1 MSKLIS
7 KFYKSLNKR
16 IIFLKKVININ
27 SQGIDNN
34 LYFRNYYQWIL
45 KYDTLTKRKYDT
57 INKEINQIGTRPLI
71 SIILNVRNPTII
83 FINKTVNYL
92 KSQLYPYW
100 ELCIPI
106 DHSTDIQIHHL
117 LEMNVMADS
126 RIKYSLLP
134 KHINSSTT
142 LNFTL
147 DSASGDYTVLLG
159 KDDLLTPDALYWIAL
174 EIIKHP
180 DSALIYSDE
189 DIVNENNQRCN
200 PYFKCD
206 FNYSLFLTH
215 NMIGN
220 CAAYKTNILKEIG
233 GLLVGL
239 EQEQNYDL
247 GLRITEQLDYSRIY
261 HIPKVLYHR
270 RNRVDNSGLA
280 EDENSINH
288 MSALKAVNEHLLR
301 INISAYAEPAPEASG
316 MNRIRYRLPSQPPS
330 VDIIILTRDKP
341 ALLHNCIQSI
351 LDKTTYPCYSI
362 TIIDNGSIEKETFD
376 LFTLLNNQPR
386 ISVIRDDSEFNYSK
400 LNNQAVIRSGAEFVC
415 LMNNDIE
422 IITGDWLEEMVG
434 HGLQKNVGAV
444 GARLWYPN
452 KTLQHGGIILGIKG
466 VAGHAFKNIEQG
478 QSGYYHRACLQQEFS
493 AVTAACMLVHKHH
506 YINVGGLDEIN
517 LTIAFNDVDF
527 CLKLREKGLRNLWTP
542 YAEMY
547 HHESASRG
555 SENTKEKK
563 SRIKKEIMFMKQK
576 WAKELQLDPAYNP
589 NLTFESED
597 FSLSWPPR
605 EVN

>member
-1 MSKLIS
+1 MHVK
-7 KFYKSLNKR
+7 
-16 IIFLKKVININ
+16 
-27 SQGIDNN
+27 
-34 LYFRNYYQWIL
+34 
-45 KYDTLTKRKYDT
+45 
-57 INKEINQIGTRPLI
+57 
-71 SIILNVRNPTII
+71 
-83 FINKTVNYL
+83 
-92 KSQLYPYW
+92 
-100 ELCIPI
+100 
-106 DHSTDIQIHHL
+106 
-117 LEMNVMADS
+117 ADS
-126 RIKYSLLP
+126 RIKYTYVNTSV
-134 KHINSSTT
+134 TDYFT
-142 LNFTL
+142 LNL
-147 DSASGDYTVLLG
+147 VSGEYAVLFG
-159 KDDLLTPDALYWIAL
+159 QEDLLTPDALYWIAL

-180 DSALIYSDE
+180 DSALIYTDE
-189 DIVNENNQRCN
+189 DIINEKNKRFD

-206 FNYSLFLTH
+206 FNYFLFLTH
-215 NMIGN
+215 NFIGN
-220 CAAYKTNILKEIG
+220 FAAYKISLLKEIADLQYG
-233 GLLVGL
+233 YH
-239 EQEQNYDL
+239 QYQNYEL
-247 GLRITEQLDYSRIY
+247 ALRIIEHLDYSRIR

-270 RNRVDNSGLA
+270 RKREYNSGLSQDSNA
-280 EDENSINH
+280 INQIT
-288 MSALKAVNEHLLR
+288 ALKAVNEHLQR
-301 INISAYAEPAPEASG
+301 KGISAIAEPAPEATG
-316 MNRIRYRLPSQPPS
+316 MNRIRYRLPSKPPS

-351 LDKTTYPCYSI
+351 LDKTTYPCYTI
-362 TIIDNGSIEKETFD
+362 TVIDNGSAEKETYD
-376 LFTLLNNQPR
+376 LFTILNNQPH
-386 ISVIRDDSEFNYSK
+386 ISIIRDDSEFNYSK
-400 LNNQAVIRSGAEFVC
+400 INNKAVINSGAEFVC

-466 VAGHAFKNIEQG
+466 VAGHAFKNIERG
-478 QSGYYHRACLQQEFS
+478 QSGYYYRACLQQEFS

-506 YINVGGLDEIN
+506 YISVGGLDEIN

-589 NLTFESED
+589 NLSLESEH

-605 EVN
+605 IVN